1 MNSGSCVYCVWMDE
15 RLDGK
20 FWISKQGFII
30 WKSDFHPVNAL
41 VQTRNFCVWISSV
54 PPFWFPKSPPLCI
67 SRWTSKRVSS
77 DRLTPTWKRSSFDRS
92 ASQADP
98 MTKLRKYIEDNNL
111 RLVDFFN
118 QFDEDNSMTV
128 TRDEFQRGVEVR
140 PTNQPER
147 ERESLLAQTL
157 KNFMQK

>member
-1 MNSGSCVYCVWMDE
+1 
-15 RLDGK
+15 
-20 FWISKQGFII
+20 
-30 WKSDFHPVNAL
+30 
-41 VQTRNFCVWISSV
+41 
-54 PPFWFPKSPPLCI
+54 
-67 SRWTSKRVSS
+67 
-77 DRLTPTWKRSSFDRS
+77 
-92 ASQADP
+92 